1 MKRQKILNY
10 MRRIDELIK
19 SGEYILFTTALA
31 FYMRGDIWDV
41 EKLKEED
48 FNEVTDYVSRLDS
61 ILNEDIID
69 KVEEKIGSVL

>member
-48 FNEVTDYVSRLDS
+48 FNEVTNYVSRLDS

>member
-1 MKRQKILNY
+1 MKKQKILNY
-10 MRRIDELIK
+10 MRKIDEDIK

-48 FNEVTDYVSRLDS
+48 FNEVTNYITSLDS
-61 ILNEDIID
+61 ILNEGVID

>member
-48 FNEVTDYVSRLDS
+48 FNEVSYYVSRLDS